1 MAHPH
6 SAPYLSVIAAARN
19 DDHGGNLLR
28 RLQIF
33 VNALVGQ
40 ANRHSLPIELVLVE
54 WNPPAEKPP
63 LIEAL
68 RWPPDPGFC
77 AIRIVTVPAALHR
90 RYLHCDAQ
98 PLYQMIAKNAGIR
111 RATGEFILATNVD
124 ILLSDE
130 LMRFL
135 AARRLQPGRMYRTDR
150 HDVTEDVPV
159 DAGVEDQLAYCRGH
173 RLRINAREGTFSLT
187 PEGYPVP
194 RPADIVA
201 SEDGIFFGRGWS
213 APEQRFGQ
221 LSRRVTGAAEILLR
235 PSPEARALFL
245 EIDGPSEI
253 RVRDVTARGEGRSLV
268 RIPVPANAPGLVVEG
283 FFRSFR
289 CGWNRAAADRLTVS
303 RAPARLIPRAAQFL
317 TAAIA
322 WLKSPGPIGHPW
334 RRRGSAPLSA
344 DLHTNACGDFT
355 LLHRSHWMELRG
367 YPEFDSYSMNID
379 AVLCYMAHYGGA
391 VEEVLPEPMC
401 IYHVEHAAGSGWT
414 PEGQKL
420 LFDRLAA
427 KGVPW
432 LDWDQVL
439 AWAADMER
447 FRTTMVFNRES
458 WGLGTDD
465 LPEG

>member
-1 MAHPH
+1 
-6 SAPYLSVIAAARN
+6 
-19 DDHGGNLLR
+19 
-28 RLQIF
+28 
-33 VNALVGQ
+33 
-40 ANRHSLPIELVLVE
+40 VLVE

-98 PLYQMIAKNAGIR
+98 PLYQMIAKNTGIR

-303 RAPARLIPRAAQFL
+303 RAPARLIPRAARIL
-317 TAAIA
+317 S
-322 WLKSPGPIGHPW
+322 LLPSPG
-334 RRRGSAPLSA
+334 
-344 DLHTNACGDFT
+344 
-355 LLHRSHWMELRG
+355 
-367 YPEFDSYSMNID
+367 
-379 AVLCYMAHYGGA
+379 
-391 VEEVLPEPMC
+391 
-401 IYHVEHAAGSGWT
+401 
-414 PEGQKL
+414 
-420 LFDRLAA
+420 
-427 KGVPW
+427 
-432 LDWDQVL
+432 
-439 AWAADMER
+439 
-447 FRTTMVFNRES
+447 
-458 WGLGTDD
+458 
-465 LPEG
+465 